1 MNRQLMVV
9 IYMILLVLTQSL
21 LAKAGD
27 SMSPQMHEYV
37 LRCEEI
43 LAGKTI
49 PDKAMENQTL
59 ASLLQASYIGNGR
72 LYSYLT
78 LLEPIANPSRVQSDL
93 GIDLRRVEQLAKA
106 FSYEKSA
113 RYPVRMEI
121 TLFERSDLKEPHV
134 VALGTFYSSSSS
146 EPIGVW
152 SSTLTKCPEKG
163 LFANSD
169 YMKINPNAKEA
180 RGISEVFH
188 KWYTEQFLKP
198 IGVVRER
205 VIANWTGRLVWARLG
220 YQFDESVTPIVFY
233 EETSPGEWTRRNSIV
248 SQIELVRD
256 NLRRFLK
263 LHNIDEQE
271 LAIRTGNNM
280 ERINS
285 IDDLASPEDFVNLIH
300 INGKTISIKPHL
312 DEEVIGKTVSLPI
325 GKAFA
330 LQTSTPQEDQR
341 NRFTVRGQSVSDHA
355 MPTWVGV
362 RILDRSIMGDATE
375 EALSPR
381 SSATVL

>member
-1 MNRQLMVV
+1 M
-9 IYMILLVLTQSL
+9 
-21 LAKAGD
+21 
-27 SMSPQMHEYV
+27 
-37 LRCEEI
+37 
-43 LAGKTI
+43 
-49 PDKAMENQTL
+49 
-59 ASLLQASYIGNGR
+59 
-72 LYSYLT
+72 
-78 LLEPIANPSRVQSDL
+78 
-93 GIDLRRVEQLAKA
+93 
-106 FSYEKSA
+106 
-113 RYPVRMEI
+113 
-121 TLFERSDLKEPHV
+121 
-134 VALGTFYSSSSS
+134 
-146 EPIGVW
+146 
-152 SSTLTKCPEKG
+152 TKCPEKG

-312 DEEVIGKTVSLPI
+312 DEEV
-325 GKAFA
+325 
-330 LQTSTPQEDQR
+330 
-341 NRFTVRGQSVSDHA
+341 
-355 MPTWVGV
+355 
-362 RILDRSIMGDATE
+362 
-375 EALSPR
+375 
-381 SSATVL
+381 